1 MMSASTTTSPL
12 AETRT
17 APAGRG
23 RSRLAV
29 HHRRAVLALLLL
41 PFLIIAYKASGLA
54 GSGWLAS
61 VLSFEG
67 LPHDMRVRTHHL
79 LFTPVGALVVVF
91 VRLTLGIRV
100 LGPFRSVLLAI
111 AFQVTGAVVGLA
123 FFVLVMAAVVVLR
136 PWFKSMRLPYFGRSA
151 VLLTAVATLI
161 MAGMM
166 VGMALGVREV
176 ERVAYFPVVVLTLS
190 GDAFATTLR
199 REGSRSAVW
208 RAGATALVGLAITGI
223 ASVRWYQDV
232 LVRYPELMLTVL
244 GVTIVTADLLALRLL
259 QGWNPPKKRKK
270 KKKSRNPVAPVSA
283 GAASGSPAPG
293 PSVGV

>member
-1 MMSASTTTSPL
+1 MTASTTTTPL
-12 AETRT
+12 TEPRASL
-17 APAGRG
+17 AALG
-23 RSRLAV
+23 RSRLTV
-29 HHRRAVLALLLL
+29 RHRWAVLVLLLL
-41 PFLIIAYKASGLA
+41 PLAIVAYKASGLA
-54 GSGWLAS
+54 GGGWLAQA
-61 VLSFEG
+61 LSFEG
-67 LPHDMRVRTHHL
+67 LPHDMRSRTHHL

-123 FFVLVMAAVVVLR
+123 FFALVMAAVVVLR

-161 MAGMM
+161 MLGMLAGMAM
-166 VGMALGVREV
+166 GVREV

-199 REGSRSAVW
+199 KEGARSAVW

-223 ASVRWYQDV
+223 ASVRWYQDL

-259 QGWNPPKKRKK
+259 QAWNPPAKRRKK
-270 KKKSRNPVAPVSA
+270 KSKKPAAPLSAVAAPD
-283 GAASGSPAPG
+283 SPAAG
-293 PSVGV
+293 STLGV